1 MKALPLFPALLLTAA
16 LPVAAGGPPP
26 ETAARLREALRSL
39 SEEGPSGS
47 YTMTTRSLVTK
58 PDGSDREE
66 GRTVV
71 EIARL
76 ADGSRRVTVREAVT
90 NGKDETA
97 KRQQEIDRDRAE
109 RDKAKATAKK
119 DEDEQ
124 GVSLGLP
131 IGDDAVKYDFAAVTG
146 EGTLAVA
153 SFVPAAAHAKDDGVT
168 RGRLAWHRDSLD
180 PAWLEAR
187 PVDLPTGVSEMT
199 MRIEFARAGDV
210 VYPCLTVTDGL
221 GGVLWIKRR
230 FHVEVEIGEI
240 TPQPTEA
247 SR

>member
-1 MKALPLFPALLLTAA
+1 MKALPLFPALFLAAA
-16 LPVAAGGPPP
+16 LPAAAGGPPP

-97 KRQQEIDRDRAE
+97 KRQQELDRARAE
-109 RDKAKATAKK
+109 RDKAKTATKK
-119 DEDEQ
+119 DGGEE
-124 GVSLGLP
+124 GISLGLP
-131 IGDDAVKYDFAAVTG
+131 VGEDAAKYDYAPAIA
-146 EGTLAVA
+146 EGALEVA
-153 SFVPAAAHAKDDGVT
+153 SFAPSRAHAKDDGVT
-168 RGRLAWHRDSLD
+168 RGRLAWRRDSLD
-180 PAWLEAR
+180 PAWLEAQ

-199 MRIEFARAGDV
+199 MRIDFARTGDV
-210 VYPCLTVTDGL
+210 VYPRLTVTDGL

-240 TPQPTEA
+240 TPLPAEA
-247 SR
+247 PR